1 MLSTKRAD
9 AFPFRRD
16 PAARPPRDG
25 EAVPGRRSVRQLE
38 RPLSLTA
45 MAVEALRQAI
55 VSGDL
60 GIGEQLSEGVLA
72 RMLGISKTPV
82 REALQQLRSEGLVR
96 IVPQTGTFVFTM
108 SAREVVE
115 LCELRLTLE
124 QAALALALKR
134 NRGPFL
140 ATLKEVVAEMEETQA
155 RGDVRAYLALD
166 TRYHNA
172 FFAHCDNSYMAEAYA
187 RIVGKVAALRTHL
200 AVRPSHTEKSMIEH
214 RALVKAI
221 EAGRDRALAAIL
233 SRHIERT
240 KRSYTR
246 NIDDIAKADSVFDAR
261 RPKRSRLPPLR

>member
-1 MLSTKRAD
+1 MLSTKPDRLRLRD
-9 AFPFRRD
+9 AAGRE
-16 PAARPPRDG
+16 PPPDG
-25 EAVPGRRSVRQLE
+25 DGAPGPGVRQLQ
-38 RPLSLTA
+38 RPRSLTA
-45 MAVEALRQAI
+45 MAVEALREAI

-108 SAREVVE
+108 SAREVIE

-124 QAALALALKR
+124 QAALALALER

-140 ATLKEVVAEMEETQA
+140 AALRAVVGDMERAQA
-155 RGDVRAYLALD
+155 QGDVRAYLALD
-166 TRYHNA
+166 TRYHNE

-200 AVRPSHTEKSMIEH
+200 AARPSHTEKSMIEH
-214 RALVKAI
+214 RALVRAI
-221 EAGRDRALAAIL
+221 EAGRDRELASIL
-233 SRHIERT
+233 TRHIERT

-246 NIDDIAKADSVFDAR
+246 NIDDIAKADSAFDAN
-261 RPKRSRLPPLR
+261 RPKRGRLPLLR